1 MTDSVS
7 SLLREVFSN
16 AETRLK
22 QLEHHPNRTAWLR
35 IVQSLQR
42 MGSLELSRLDAK
54 ILAATLE
61 DLEQGFAAFQNYAHQ
76 RKITVFGSARLG
88 PESPEYRQAQ
98 LFAYCISQRGFMVM
112 TGGGGGIMEAGNRG
126 AGLENSFGLN
136 IQLPFEQMA
145 NPVIAASDRVIN
157 FKYFFS
163 RKLFFV
169 KETDAL
175 VLFPGGFGTQDEAF
189 ECLTLMQTG
198 KTKLMPLVLVDRTGG
213 CYWKEWDEYVREH
226 LLGRG
231 LISPEDLFLYTLTDD
246 VEDACQQIVDFYRVF
261 HSNRYVRELLVLRL
275 NTRLSPEALD
285 ILNEEFADILDSGR
299 IEQTGALPE
308 EAEEDIAHLPRLVMH
323 FNQRNFGRLWQMVRR
338 INKLHP
344 EQPDPLQMRP
354 EQK

>member
-1 MTDSVS
+1 MADSLS
-7 SLLREVFSN
+7 SLLQEIFSN

-22 QLEHHPNRTAWLR
+22 QLEHHPNQTAWLR
-35 IVQSLQR
+35 VLQSLQR
-42 MGSLELSRLDAK
+42 MGSLNLSRLDAK

-61 DLEQGFAAFQNYAHQ
+61 DLEQGFAAFQNYVHQ
-76 RKITVFGSARLG
+76 RKVTVFGSARVG
-88 PESPEYRQAQ
+88 PDSPEYRQAQ
-98 LFAYCISQRGFMVM
+98 LFAHCISQRGFMVL

-198 KTKLMPLVLVDRTGG
+198 KTKLMPLVLVDKKGG

-226 LLGRG
+226 LLSRG

-246 VEDACQQIVDFYRVF
+246 VGDACQQILDFYRIF

-275 NTRLSPEALD
+275 NAKLSPQALD

-299 IEQTGALPE
+299 IEQTEALPE
-308 EAEEDIAHLPRLVMH
+308 EAEEEIAHLPRLVMH

-338 INKLHP
+338 INTLHP
-344 EQPDPLQMRP
+344 AQSDRLQMRP
-354 EQK
+354 DQK

>member
-1 MTDSVS
+1 MQ
-7 SLLREVFSN
+7 EIFSN

-22 QLEHHPNRTAWLR
+22 QLEPHPNRGAWLR
-35 IVQSLQR
+35 ILQSLQR
-42 MGSLELSRLDAK
+42 MGSLNLRRLDAK

-61 DLEQGFAAFQNYAHQ
+61 DLEQGFAAFQNYVHQ
-76 RKITVFGSARLG
+76 RKVTVFGSARLG
-88 PESPEYRQAQ
+88 PDSPEYRQAQ
-98 LFAYCISQRGFMVM
+98 LFAHCISQQGFMVL

-198 KTKLMPLVLVDRTGG
+198 KTKLMPLVLVDKKGG

-226 LLGRG
+226 LLSRG

-246 VEDACQQIVDFYRVF
+246 VGDACQQIVDFYRIF

-275 NTRLSPEALD
+275 NARLSPEALD

-299 IEQTGALPE
+299 IEQTEALPE
-308 EAEEDIAHLPRLVMH
+308 EAEEEIAHLPRLVMH

-344 EQPDPLQMRP
+344 EDPKPLSMRP
-354 EQK
+354 DQK